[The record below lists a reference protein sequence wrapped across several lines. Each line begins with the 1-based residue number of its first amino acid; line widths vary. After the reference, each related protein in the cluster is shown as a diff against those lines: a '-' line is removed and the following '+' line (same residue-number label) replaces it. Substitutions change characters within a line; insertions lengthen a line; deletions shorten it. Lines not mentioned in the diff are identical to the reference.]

1 MIKACIVPRLAT
13 AFGLTSAFAIVAFLA
28 AASPMK
34 TAREQD
40 EASET

>member
-13 AFGLTSAFAIVAFLA
+13 ALGLTSAFAIVAFLA
-28 AASPMK
+28 AVSPLRS
-34 TAREQD
+34 AREQS

>member
-13 AFGLTSAFAIVAFLA
+13 ALGLTSAFAIVAFLA
-28 AASPMK
+28 AASSVK
-34 TAREQD
+34 AAREQG